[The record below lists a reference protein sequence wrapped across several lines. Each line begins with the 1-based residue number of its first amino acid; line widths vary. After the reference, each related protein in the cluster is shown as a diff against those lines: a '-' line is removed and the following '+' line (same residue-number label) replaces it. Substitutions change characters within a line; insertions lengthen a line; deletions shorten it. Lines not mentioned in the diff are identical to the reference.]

1 VHALSSLLYNQG
13 NGAAVP
19 ATATTAAGADNNDST
34 AATDSLAITPLA
46 KAQSAKLQSADRS
59 DAPSPRKAIVSARR
73 RATLMNQSPFMVNSN
88 NSSSSSISSSVRSP
102 VSKLQ
107 IPASRLQTPT
117 RVQLGSNNS
126 NSGSPRIAAMK
137 SAAAAAV
144 TNNGVTQSGHGSQ
157 LPVFAGAAA
166 LNDHTDD
173 TTTAAD
179 SMSSNTTAATAV
191 DGSSATVDDI
201 AAAKSRG
208 VSDGEQLASVDNT
221 AISGD
226 SSTTAITGAT
236 DNATGTGNSPVTS
249 GSSALMLSK
258 ALQGQPLRD
267 HRSYSMNDADRSVV
281 TLILETPIIVTV
293 TYCIRLL
300 IPCYR

>member
-1 VHALSSLLYNQG
+1 LCSRTSSLLHNQG

-19 ATATTAAGADNNDST
+19 ATATTADTDNNDNI
-34 AATDSLAITPLA
+34 AATDSSAITPLK
-46 KAQSAKLQSADRS
+46 KAESAKLQLQDKS
-59 DAPSPRKAIVSARR
+59 DTPSPRKAIVSARR

-102 VSKLQ
+102 VNKLQ
-107 IPASRLQTPT
+107 SPASKLQTPT

-126 NSGSPRIAAMK
+126 NSGSPRIAAMN
-137 SAAAAAV
+137 SAGAAAV
-144 TNNGVTQSGHGSQ
+144 TNNGVTQPGNGSQ
-157 LPVFAGAAA
+157 LPFFAGAAA

-179 SMSSNTTAATAV
+179 SMSINTTAATAAAATAV
-191 DGSSATVDDI
+191 NGSSATVDDI
-201 AAAKSRG
+201 AAAKTRG
-208 VSDGEQLASVDNT
+208 TSDGEQLTSVDDT
-221 AISGD
+221 AITANSGTTITTATATDSAIGD
-226 SSTTAITGAT
+226 SSSA
-236 DNATGTGNSPVTS
+236 NTS

-281 TLILETPIIVTV
+281 TLILVVSLIVTV
-293 TYCIRLL
+293 YLL
-300 IPCYR
+300 Q